1 MKYNMGYEKKKKEKR
16 EITKKVEKIETNNLE
31 NFLTQQKTN
40 GLKKVLKDN
49 EDLFV
54 DVKERKKFSI
64 YVRDLIA
71 EKGMTQADVA
81 YKAGFSKS
89 YGTKILQGDTTIN
102 KKDAVLRVCIAAHF
116 TLKETNR
123 ALKLCSLSPLY
134 AKYKRDFV
142 IMVAINEGKKTV
154 EEVDK
159 ILEENDLEKLDPCTK
174 IN

>member
-1 MKYNMGYEKKKKEKR
+1 MAYVKKQKEKR
-16 EITKKVEKIETNNLE
+16 EITKKVEKADTNNLE
-31 NFLTQQKTN
+31 NFLIQQKTK
-40 GLKKVLKDN
+40 GLKKILKDN

-54 DVKERKKFSI
+54 DAEERKKFSI

-71 EKGMTQADVA
+71 EKGMTQVDVA

-89 YGTKILQGDTTIN
+89 YGIKIIQGDTTIN

-123 ALKLCSLSPLY
+123 ALKLCSLPPLY

-142 IMVAINEGKKTV
+142 LMVAINEGKKTV
-154 EEVDK
+154 EEVDE

-174 IN
+174 MN

>member
-1 MKYNMGYEKKKKEKR
+1 MVYVKKQKEKR
-16 EITKKVEKIETNNLE
+16 DVTKRVEKIETDILE
-31 NFLTQQKTN
+31 NFLSKQKTK
-40 GLKKVLKDN
+40 GLKSVLKNN
-49 EDLFV
+49 EDYFV
-54 DVKERKKFSI
+54 DVEDRKKFSI

-71 EKGMTQADVA
+71 EKGLTQVDVA

-89 YGTKILQGDTTIN
+89 YGSQILQGETQLN
-102 KKDAVLRVCIAAHF
+102 KRDAVLRVCIAANF

-123 ALKLCSLSPLY
+123 ALKLNRLQPLY

-142 IMVAINEGKKTV
+142 LMVAINEGKKTV

-174 IN
+174 MD

>member
-1 MKYNMGYEKKKKEKR
+1 MVYVKKLKEKR
-16 EITKKVEKIETNNLE
+16 EITKKVEKIETNKLE
-31 NFLTQQKTN
+31 NFLTQKKTK

-49 EDLFV
+49 ESYFV
-54 DVKERKKFSI
+54 DAADRKKFSI

-89 YGTKILQGDTTIN
+89 YGMKIIQGDTSIN
-102 KKDAVLRVCIAAHF
+102 KKDAVLRVCVAANF
-116 TLKETNR
+116 SLKETNR
-123 ALKLCSLSPLY
+123 ALKLCSLPPLY

-159 ILEENDLEKLDPCTK
+159 LLEENGLDKLDPCTK
-174 IN
+174 MN

>member
-1 MKYNMGYEKKKKEKR
+1 MAYIKKQKEKR
-16 EITKKVEKIETNNLE
+16 DVTKRVEKTETDILE
-31 NFLTQQKTN
+31 NFLLKQETK
-40 GLKKVLKDN
+40 GLKSVLKDN
-49 EDLFV
+49 EGYFV
-54 DVKERKKFSI
+54 DAEDKKKFSI

-71 EKGMTQADVA
+71 EKGMTQVDVA

-89 YGTKILQGDTTIN
+89 YGIKILQGDTTIN

-123 ALKLCSLSPLY
+123 ALKLCSLPPLY

-174 IN
+174 MN